1 MSIRARIV
9 DCLEAAMRFLYRW
22 LTTNDEIL
30 GKITYTLHL
39 FGFYTL
45 LVLIVMGHTVYPVF
59 WFQTLTFFFVAAVW
73 VQHILLKT
81 CVFTSLERR
90 FMGPDSSVMIDVLL
104 ELAGIPVQKETRM
117 GVTVLVSTAGVLFLA
132 LELIARM
139 SMYGRELVGMSRWI

>member
-30 GKITYTLHL
+30 GKITYTIHL

-45 LVLIVMGHTVYPVF
+45 LVLVVMGHTVYPVF
-59 WFQTLTFFFVAAVW
+59 WFQTFAFFFVVLVW
-73 VQHILLKT
+73 VQHIVLKT
-81 CVFTSLERR
+81 CVFTSLEHRL
-90 FMGPDSSVMIDVLL
+90 MGPDSFVMMDVLL

-117 GVTVLVSTAGVLFLA
+117 GVTVLISTAGVMFLG
-132 LELIARM
+132 LELLARM
-139 SMYGRELVGMSRWI
+139 SMYGRELMGMSRWV

>member
-1 MSIRARIV
+1 M
-9 DCLEAAMRFLYRW
+9 DCLEAATRFLYRW

-30 GKITYTLHL
+30 GKITYTIHL

-59 WFQTLTFFFVAAVW
+59 WFQGMVFIFLLVVW

-81 CVFTSLERR
+81 CVLTSLERR

-117 GVTVLVSTAGVLFLA
+117 GVTVLISTAGVLFLG
-132 LELIARM
+132 LELLART